1 MASVLGRSIVK
12 NGRQALLFN
21 ARRFKSEEKRIYDA
35 MEYACGREKQELL
48 ARAAGNDD
56 PFDMKVFKRG
66 PGTKDSPNLIP
77 SHLEKRMIGC
87 ICEEDAT
94 VINWMWLHRGDPKRC
109 ECGHWFK
116 IVDAK
121 PL

>member
-1 MASVLGRSIVK
+1 MVVCLPFATSTAGQPCK
-12 NGRQALLFN
+12 RQ
-21 ARRFKSEEKRIYDA
+21 
-35 MEYACGREKQELL
+35 
-48 ARAAGNDD
+48 D

-66 PGTKDSPNLIP
+66 PGTKDNPNLIP

-87 ICEEDAT
+87 ICEEDQT
-94 VINWMWLHRGDPKRC
+94 HINWMWLHRGDPKRC
-109 ECGHWFK
+109 ECGYWFK